1 MPDYKDDEMFSRK
14 GAFVNDRGVE
24 ITEDQLIA
32 QLDKSMAVGR
42 NEINLYI
49 RTPETYKS
57 NRQSGKKIPIPP
69 KFKSVD
75 RDNDGYISFDEM
87 LQEIDRFFDFKS
99 NLNSSDIYELNSFF
113 FSQ

>member
-1 MPDYKDDEMFSRK
+1 
-14 GAFVNDRGVE
+14 
-24 ITEDQLIA
+24 
-32 QLDKSMAVGR
+32 MAVGR

-49 RTPETYKS
+49 RTPDSYKIGKS
-57 NRQSGKKIPIPP
+57 KGKKVPIPQ

-75 RDNDGYISFDEM
+75 KDNDGYISFDEM

-99 NLNSSDIYELNSFF
+99 SLNSSDIYELNDFF